1 MQDDTET
8 RPAPPP
14 PEIRPAPGPNERRG
28 ASDWVI
34 AGSSVVTTGLLAWQ
48 TFGPKGG
55 DPVAPKDAAPKDAAP
70 KDEA

>member
-1 MQDDTET
+1 
-8 RPAPPP
+8 
-14 PEIRPAPGPNERRG
+14 
-28 ASDWVI
+28 
-34 AGSSVVTTGLLAWQ
+34 VVTTGLLAWQ